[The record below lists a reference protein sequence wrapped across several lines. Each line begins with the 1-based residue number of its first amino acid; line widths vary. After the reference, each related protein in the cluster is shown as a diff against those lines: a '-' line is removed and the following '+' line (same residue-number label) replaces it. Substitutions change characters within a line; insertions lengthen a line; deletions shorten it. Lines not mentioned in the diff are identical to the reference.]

1 MRYYLAPM
9 KGVTG
14 YIYRNAYQKFFHNV
28 DCYYT
33 PFLAP
38 TQHGSFT
45 SRERNDILPEHNAG
59 MRVVPQI
66 LTNRAEHFI
75 RTAKELEQLGYT
87 EVNLNLG
94 CPAAT
99 VVSKKKGA
107 GFLAE
112 PDQLE
117 HFLEEIYSGLSMD
130 ISIKTRIG
138 VEQSS
143 EFADLLDLYNQFPV
157 KELIVHPRVQ
167 RDLYRNQPDW
177 KAFAQAVRESKHE
190 LCYNGDLFTA
200 DDYQAFRAAF
210 PTVEAVMLGRGI
222 LRNPG
227 LLDEIQRQK
236 PLDQRLLRQFHDAI
250 LQGYQQT
257 FSGDKPVLFKMK
269 ELWSYMLPLLEHG
282 EAYAKKLRK
291 IEKIQQYQALV
302 EQLFQENLQSNRCA
316 VKDNGKKL

>member
-9 KGVTG
+9 EGVTG

-38 TQHGSFT
+38 NQHGGFT
-45 SRERNDILPEHNAG
+45 SREHNDILPAHNTG

-75 RTAKELEQLGYT
+75 HTAQELEQLGYN

-107 GFLAE
+107 GFLEE

-117 HFLEEIYSGLSMD
+117 HFLEKIYGGLSID

-138 VEQSS
+138 VKQPA
-143 EFADLLDLYNQFPV
+143 EFANLLDLYNRFPV
-157 KELIVHPRVQ
+157 KELIIHPRVQ
-167 RDLYRNQPDW
+167 KDMYHNQPNW
-177 KAFAQAVRESKHE
+177 EAFAQAMRESKHK
-190 LCYNGDLFTA
+190 LCYNGDLFTVG
-200 DDYQAFRAAF
+200 DFKAFCAAF

-222 LRNPG
+222 LHNPG
-227 LLDEIQRQK
+227 LLDEIQQQK
-236 PLDQRLLRQFHDAI
+236 CLDKQLLRQFHDEI
-250 LQGYQQT
+250 LQGYQQA

-269 ELWSYMLPLLEHG
+269 ELWSYMLPLLEHS
-282 EAYAKKLRK
+282 ADYAKKLRK
-291 IEKIQQYQALV
+291 IEKIRQYQIWV
-302 EQLFQENLQSNRCA
+302 EQLFQEDLKSCGSVN
-316 VKDNGKKL
+316 KE

>member
-9 KGVTG
+9 EGVTG

-38 TQHGSFT
+38 NQHGSFT

-87 EVNLNLG
+87 EANLNLG
-94 CPAAT
+94 CPA
-99 VVSKKKGA
+99 VSKKKGA

-117 HFLEEIYSGLSMD
+117 HFLEKIYSELSMD

-138 VEQSS
+138 VEQPA

-167 RDLYRNQPDW
+167 KDLYHNRPNW
-177 KAFAQAVRESKHE
+177 EAFAQATRESKHK
-190 LCYNGDLFTA
+190 LCYNGDLFTVG
-200 DDYQAFRAAF
+200 DYQAFRAAF
-210 PTVEAVMLGRGI
+210 PNVEAVMLGRGI

-227 LLDEIQRQK
+227 LLDEIQQQK
-236 PLDQRLLRQFHDAI
+236 PLDKQLLRQFHDAL
-250 LQGYQQT
+250 LQGYQQV

-291 IEKIQQYQALV
+291 TEKLQQYQILM
-302 EQLFQENLQSNRCA
+302 EQLFQEELKVSQSL
-316 VKDNGKKL
+316 GEE

>member
-9 KGVTG
+9 EGVAG

-28 DCYYT
+28 DRYYT
-33 PFLAP
+33 PFIAP
-38 TQHGSFT
+38 NQHGGFT
-45 SRERNDILPEHNAG
+45 SREWNDILPEHNKTLS
-59 MRVVPQI
+59 VVPQI
-66 LTNRAEHFI
+66 LTNRAEYFI
-75 RTAKELEQLGYT
+75 HTAKQLQQMGYR

-117 HFLEEIYSGLSMD
+117 HFLAEIYETLTPLGME

-138 VEQSS
+138 IERAE
-143 EFADLLDLYNQFPV
+143 EFAELLDLYNQFPV

-167 RDLYRNQPDW
+167 KDLYNKQPNW
-177 KAFAQAVRESKHE
+177 QAFAEAVQESRYP

-200 DDYQAFRAAF
+200 DDCQRFHETF
-210 PTVEAVMLGRGI
+210 PTVQAVMLGRGI

-227 LLDEIQRQK
+227 LLDLIQKQK
-236 PLDQRLLRQFHDAI
+236 PLDKQVLRQFHDEI
-250 LQGYQQT
+250 LQGYRQV

-269 ELWSYMLPLLEHG
+269 ELWEFMLPLFSNSA
-282 EAYAKKLRK
+282 AYAKKIRK
-291 IEKIQQYQALV
+291 TEKIQQYQNLM
-302 EQLFQENLQSNRCA
+302 EQLFQETLLA
-316 VKDNGKKL
+316 

>member
-9 KGVTG
+9 EGVTG

-38 TQHGSFT
+38 NQHGSFT
-45 SRERNDILPEHNAG
+45 SRERNDILPAHNTG

-75 RTAKELEQLGYT
+75 HTAKELEQLGYN

-117 HFLEEIYSGLSMD
+117 HFLEKIYSELSMD

-138 VEQSS
+138 VEQPA

-167 RDLYRNQPDW
+167 KDLYHNQPNW
-177 KAFAQAVRESKHE
+177 EAFAQATRESKHK
-190 LCYNGDLFTA
+190 LCYNGDLFTVG
-200 DDYQAFRAAF
+200 DYQAFRAAF
-210 PTVEAVMLGRGI
+210 PNVEAVMLGRGI

-227 LLDEIQRQK
+227 LLDEIQQQK
-236 PLDQRLLRQFHDAI
+236 PLDKQLLRQFHDAL
-250 LQGYQQT
+250 LQGYQQV

-291 IEKIQQYQALV
+291 TEKLQQYQILM
-302 EQLFQENLQSNRCA
+302 EQLFQEELKVSQSL
-316 VKDNGKKL
+316 GEE

>member
-9 KGVTG
+9 EGVTG

-38 TQHGSFT
+38 NQHGSFT

-87 EVNLNLG
+87 EANLNLG

-117 HFLEEIYSGLSMD
+117 HFLEKIYSELSMD

-138 VEQSS
+138 VEQPA

-167 RDLYRNQPDW
+167 KDLYHNQPNW
-177 KAFAQAVRESKHE
+177 EAFAQATRESKHK
-190 LCYNGDLFTA
+190 LCYNGDLFTVG
-200 DDYQAFRAAF
+200 DYQAFRAAF
-210 PTVEAVMLGRGI
+210 PNVEAVMLGRGI

-227 LLDEIQRQK
+227 LLDEIQQQK
-236 PLDQRLLRQFHDAI
+236 PLDKQLLRQFHDAL
-250 LQGYQQT
+250 LQGYQQV

-282 EAYAKKLRK
+282 EACAKKLRK
-291 IEKIQQYQALV
+291 TEKLQQYQILM
-302 EQLFQENLQSNRCA
+302 EQLFQEELKVSQSL
-316 VKDNGKKL
+316 GEE